1 MLYTKGTKVKVTGL
15 TIFKADG
22 SAARHLTDQIYRLG
36 QTGIITDGFGGDE
49 LRAFQDTMP
58 RTGDGDYN
66 HFKRGSTYYTLAYEN
81 FGLATEPAFEGYGV
95 YVWEG
100 DLELI

>member
-1 MLYTKGTKVKVTGL
+1 
-15 TIFKADG
+15 
-22 SAARHLTDQIYRLG
+22 
-36 QTGIITDGFGGDE
+36 
-49 LRAFQDTMP
+49 MP